1 LSGLQEPRYFTARTY
16 REKIMKNNI
25 KALAVSLV
33 LLAAPQITLA
43 HEGSAAPDKL
53 GTVSFATSCNPAV
66 QPQFSRAMALLHSF
80 WANDAIKTFD
90 AVLEQDP
97 ACAIAYWGVAMSH
110 QQNPLTAQQPLSKS
124 AQAALAGLDRAKEI
138 GAKTQRERDY
148 IAAIDLIY
156 RDADKTEFRARRL
169 AYEKAMQALAQRY
182 PDDTEAQVFYA
193 LALNMTAPPTDKTY
207 ANQLKAAAILEKI
220 AEKQPDHPGVAHYL
234 VHSYDYPAIAERG
247 LPAARLYARIAPN
260 HPHALHMP
268 SHIFTRL
275 GMWNDSIDNN
285 RRSAAAARAEGNG
298 QEQAHAM
305 DYLVHA
311 HLQLGQDAEAKRVV
325 DEIASIKGINPA
337 IFIGPHGTT
346 AMQARYVVERR
357 AWQEAAALPPQPS
370 QFPFTEAIAYFARGL
385 GHARMGDA
393 AAAENE
399 VKELASRQDAL
410 ERQNNTFW
418 ASQVDL
424 QKRTVM
430 AWMAWAR
437 GSRDEALK
445 TMRAA
450 ADLEDSMEKHIVT
463 PSPVVPARELLGEM
477 LLAANQPAEAL
488 KAFEASAQREPNR
501 LRGVYGAAQA
511 AVLAGDRVKAR
522 SYYAKLVALTQNG
535 DGARRELQQAKEYLA
550 QR

>member
-1 LSGLQEPRYFTARTY
+1 
-16 REKIMKNNI
+16 MKNTVT
-25 KALAVSLV
+25 ALAVSLV
-33 LLAAPQITLA
+33 ALLAAPQATLA
-43 HEGSAAPDKL
+43 HEGPAAAGGRSAPEQI
-53 GTVSFATSCNPAV
+53 GTVNFATSCSPAV

-80 WANDAIKTFD
+80 WANDAIKTFN

-97 ACAIAYWGVAMSH
+97 ACAIAYWGIAMSH

-124 AQAALAGLDRAKEI
+124 AQAALAGLDKAKEI

-156 RDADKTEFRARRL
+156 RDAEKVDFRTRRL
-169 AYEKAMQALAQRY
+169 SYEKAMQALMQRY
-182 PDDTEAQVFYA
+182 PDDTEAQIFYA

-207 ANQLKAAAILEKI
+207 ANQLKAAAILERI
-220 AEKQPDHPGVAHYL
+220 VEKQPNHPGVAHYI
-234 VHSYDYPAIAERG
+234 VHSYDYPALAERG
-247 LPAARLYARIAPN
+247 LSAARLYARIAPN

-275 GMWNDSIDNN
+275 GMWQDSIENN
-285 RRSAAAARAEGNG
+285 RRSVAAARAEGNG

-311 HLQLGQDAEAKRVV
+311 HLQLGQDAEAKRVL

-357 AWQEAAALPPQPS
+357 AWQEAAALQPQPS
-370 QFPFTEAIAYFARGL
+370 QFPFTEAIAHFARGL
-385 GHARMGDA
+385 GLARTGDVA
-393 AAAENE
+393 GAEKE
-399 VKELASRQDAL
+399 VSELVARQDAL

-418 ASQVDL
+418 ANQVDI
-424 QKRTVM
+424 QRQTVM
-430 AWMAWAR
+430 AWISWAR
-437 GSRDEALK
+437 GSRDGALK

-477 LLAANQPAEAL
+477 LIAANQPQEAL
-488 KAFEASAQREPNR
+488 KAFEASSQREPNR
-501 LRGVYGAAQA
+501 LRGLYGAAQA
-511 AVLAGDRVKAR
+511 AVLAGDREKAR

-535 DGARRELQQAKEYLA
+535 DGAKRELQQAKAYLA